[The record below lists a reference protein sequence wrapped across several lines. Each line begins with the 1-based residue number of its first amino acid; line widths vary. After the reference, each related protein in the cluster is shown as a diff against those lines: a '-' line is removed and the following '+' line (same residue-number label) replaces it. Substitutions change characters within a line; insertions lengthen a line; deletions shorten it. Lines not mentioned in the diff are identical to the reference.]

1 MKEGVKGVHI
11 VFDGKAILGTRARK
25 VRTKSYSA
33 FDSINY
39 PVVAFID
46 EKRILQYVESG
57 EEQGELRFYEKVNP
71 KVFLM
76 KLIPGMEPEILRY
89 IGSRYDAIIIES
101 YGVGGI
107 PFIIRGIFLQSW
119 NSLPGKEDCGDRY
132 AGDAGGQRC
141 GSL

>member
-1 MKEGVKGVHI
+1 M
-11 VFDGKAILGTRARK
+11 
-25 VRTKSYSA
+25 RTKSYSA

-76 KLIPGMEPEILRY
+76 KLIPGMEPEILWY

-101 YGVGGI
+101 YGAGGI
-107 PFIIRGIFLQSW
+107 PFYNNRNFLQSW
-119 NSLPGKEDCGDRY
+119 NSLPGKGRLW
-132 AGDAGGQRC
+132 R
-141 GSL
+141 SLRR